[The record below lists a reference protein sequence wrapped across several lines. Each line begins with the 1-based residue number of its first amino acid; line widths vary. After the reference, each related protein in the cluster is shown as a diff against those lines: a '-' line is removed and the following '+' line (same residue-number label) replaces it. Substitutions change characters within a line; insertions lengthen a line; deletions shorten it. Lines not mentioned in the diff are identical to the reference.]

1 MAALREMVA
10 PRHASSQRSCS
21 GVNRSGMG
29 RARGI
34 GRGDGLTSVV
44 DCDTVGKQLAS
55 IHGINAVSQM
65 RGRQSVSPAD

>member
-34 GRGDGLTSVV
+34 GRGDDLTSVA
-44 DCDTVGKQLAS
+44 DCDTVGKVTRRRYADRAS
-55 IHGINAVSQM
+55 LTGH
-65 RGRQSVSPAD
+65 RQSIQSIAT